1 MNIMVKK
8 EQSNMMNDTFIE
20 NLSPTDFNSTL
31 DKLAT
36 EIEKKSWKISNI
48 YNLQKTMEKHGKH
61 VLPVKVISLCH
72 PNHSSRILEKDTERI
87 VSAMM
92 PCRVSMYK
100 KTDGKT
106 YISRMNSL
114 MVASD
119 FGGTI
124 EKVMTESANEVEE
137 IIEKTLRVD

>member
-1 MNIMVKK
+1 
-8 EQSNMMNDTFIE
+8 
-20 NLSPTDFNSTL
+20 
-31 DKLAT
+31 
-36 EIEKKSWKISNI
+36 
-48 YNLQKTMEKHGKH
+48 MEKHGKH

-92 PCRVSMYK
+92 PCRVSIYK